1 MQEAPKAEQGGWE
14 HLGEESDAQSRSGG
28 AEPAPQFVPIQEA
41 RVGLGTDQILG
52 FSALLSLSLS

>member
-1 MQEAPKAEQGGWE
+1 M
-14 HLGEESDAQSRSGG
+14 GEESDAQSRSGG